1 MKNLTSFIA
10 TMAMVSAAFFLVISI
25 TISNQVSQYSPE
37 YSQASPAH
45 LIAHRASG
53 RLEMLVAH
61 RASGRIEIAH
71 RASGRM
77 EALV

>member
-10 TMAMVSAAFFLVISI
+10 TMAIVSAAFFLVISI
-25 TISNQVSQYSPE
+25 TISNQVSPE
-37 YSQASPAH
+37 YSQASPDH

-77 EALV
+77 EAFV

>member
-10 TMAMVSAAFFLVISI
+10 TMAIVSAAFFLVISI
-25 TISNQVSQYSPE
+25 TISNQANQVSQYSPD
-37 YSQASPAH
+37 H

-77 EALV
+77 EAFV